1 MEQPG
6 RVKIP
11 AGAPSIRDWYVE
23 RVEVAAQIC
32 HHLGIEGN
40 HGLPFFPEEQ
50 PRMVGLAGPGGA
62 GKSTV
67 ASMVVT
73 QVDVQAFFHGRV
85 LWLSVGKGAKD
96 RLPALMF
103 ELANRV
109 REAVLMKAARRPR
122 EATVGI
128 NPEDGAAYIREEVG
142 KAGRRFL
149 VVADDVWD
157 AEVLGELKRAGAWV
171 IYTTRKTELFPQ
183 TPALRLEEVL
193 EEEAETVLRRAADLG
208 EQARLPPAAYE
219 LMKRCDFAVLDLAL
233 VGRWGNVRK
242 RSCERAWRAALDS
255 IIETQSAGGD
265 GVQRLPWRAA
275 VLRAG
280 LGVLASDNPQT
291 TELYYALALLPTG
304 LAFPSEVALILLYG
318 DDFSE
323 SALKAAEAVLGTLER
338 LSILTLEENSGWYH
352 VHENHVDFV
361 LDRPLSKH
369 YTRDT
374 ALPRW
379 RRYISSVRA
388 LNAYSSA
395 WLDKVWEKL
404 AKVEG
409 EGFVRCP
416 YNAALSAIMD
426 DSGGELLE
434 ALRRAA
440 EFHFCRGDWSEAF
453 DKYSELLVIKEQTA
467 GPEHPDVA
475 HILHNLGM
483 CACEAAGREKE
494 TEGYLRRAL
503 AIQEE
508 KLDPDDPNIA
518 STLHSLGV
526 YIRKTGKID
535 EAEGLIRRALG
546 IRKGRLGADPLV
558 LGRTLHSL
566 GVCAYDAVRLEEAE
580 DLLRQALATREG
592 VLGTVHL
599 EVADTLHVLGGCALK
614 AGRMEDADKLYL
626 RALVIREEKLGTDH
640 PDVSQTLRN
649 LGICSVHKARLS
661 EEIAAGVVRRTLA
674 IV

>member
-1 MEQPG
+1 MERPG
-6 RVKIP
+6 RVNIP
-11 AGAPSIRDWYVE
+11 SGAPSIRDWYVE
-23 RVEVAAQIC
+23 RVKVAAQIC
-32 HHLGIEGN
+32 HHLGIGTSN
-40 HGLPFFPEEQ
+40 GISSFPGEQ

-73 QVDVQAFFHGRV
+73 QVDVQAFFRGRV

-109 REAVLMKAARRPR
+109 RETVLQKMARKPR
-122 EATVGI
+122 GATVGI
-128 NPEDGAAYIREEVG
+128 NSEDGAAYIREEAG
-142 KAGRRFL
+142 KGDTRFL

-157 AEVLGELKRAGAWV
+157 AEVLGELRRAGAWV
-171 IYTTRKTELFPQ
+171 IYTTRKTELFPE
-183 TPALRLEEVL
+183 TPAIRLEEVL
-193 EEEAETVLRRAADLG
+193 KEEAEMMLRRAADLG

-233 VGRWGNVRK
+233 VGRWGNIRR

-255 IIETQSAGGD
+255 IIETQRAGGD
-265 GVQRLPWRAA
+265 GGQLLPWRAA

-304 LAFPSEVALILLYG
+304 LAFPPEVALILLYG

-361 LDRPLSKH
+361 LDRPLAKH

-388 LNAYSSA
+388 LNTYPSA

-404 AKVEG
+404 SKVEG
-409 EGFVRCP
+409 EGFVRSP
-416 YNAALSAIMD
+416 YNVALSAIMD
-426 DSGGELLE
+426 DSEGELLE

-440 EFHFCRGDWSEAF
+440 EFHFCREDWSEAF
-453 DKYSELLVIKEQTA
+453 DKYSDLLLIKEQTA
-467 GPEHPDVA
+467 GPDHPDVA
-475 HILHNLGM
+475 KILHNLGM
-483 CACEAAGREKE
+483 CACEVGREKE

-503 AIQEE
+503 AIQAE
-508 KLDPDDPNIA
+508 KLDPDDPHIA
-518 STLHSLGV
+518 STLHTLGV

-535 EAEGLIRRALG
+535 EAEVFIRRALD
-546 IRKGRLGADPLV
+546 IRKGKLCTDPLI

-580 DLLRQALATREG
+580 DLLLQALATREG
-592 VLGTVHL
+592 VLGSVHL
-599 EVADTLHVLGGCALK
+599 EVADTLHYLGGCALK
-614 AGRMEDADKLYL
+614 AGRMEDAEKLYL

-640 PDVSQTLRN
+640 PDVSRTLRN

-661 EEIAAGVVRRTLA
+661 EETAGVVRRTLA